1 MAESREKLN
10 YPKEEY
16 LMMEEA
22 ADYKSEFYN
31 GEIFAM
37 AGGSPNRSIICFKL
51 YRRIAEAIDNKDC
64 IGFDSNMKLE
74 IPVLNSYVYPDV
86 TVICGDIEFSEN
98 RRDIIRN
105 PVLIIEVLSPATQAF
120 DRGKKFEYYRMVP
133 SVQEYVSVSQEQPM
147 IEVFYRQ
154 DEKTWLYSV
163 FKGLDES
170 VFLRTVDYKILIKDV
185 YRKVDRQN

>member
-74 IPVLNSYVYPDV
+74 ISQADSYVYPDV

>member
-10 YPKEEY
+10 YTKEEY

-74 IPVLNSYVYPDV
+74 ISQADSYVYPDV